1 LKDEIVKKKY
11 QFKKFA
17 KEKKIAIK
25 RIGIKID
32 RKKTPI
38 EDEIVNKI
46 IRITQ

>member
-1 LKDEIVKKKY
+1 LKDEILKKKY

-32 RKKTPI
+32 RKKHP
-38 EDEIVNKI
+38 
-46 IRITQ
+46 